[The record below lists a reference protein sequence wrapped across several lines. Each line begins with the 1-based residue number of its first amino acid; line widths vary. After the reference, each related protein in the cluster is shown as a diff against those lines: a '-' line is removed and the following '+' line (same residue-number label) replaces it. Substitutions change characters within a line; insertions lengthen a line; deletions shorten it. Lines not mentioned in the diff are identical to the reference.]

1 MTPTVASKLSLSSNE
16 SQADL
21 GPELLNHKIE
31 LIGELAQAVANQ
43 FSNIMMAVTG
53 YAELELKK
61 TGVKDRR
68 ALEQVVAHATEAT
81 LLIQKLLDFSR
92 NHSSSPQP
100 LELDDVITGIG
111 ELMKR
116 LLGDEAEL
124 NLKLDAQCGAVYADR
139 IDVEQTLLA
148 LVLIARNAMPATGQ
162 LTVSTSLVNL
172 GEEFVRTQDGADPGE
187 YVVLSIETDATAMKD
202 NSAAEPHLN
211 ESERMNLSLAAVRG
225 IVKDCHGLMRVSS
238 DPAAAASFKLYFPI
252 SKKEAIETQGRTL
265 PRTPAVARTVLIVE
279 DDDAVRL
286 PAAEFLMMEGF
297 KVLQA
302 RTGSEALNLV
312 QQSRSPLDM
321 LIADIFMP
329 KMSGHQVAAK
339 LLEHHPGLK
348 ILYMSGDP
356 GRSTR
361 GDNKLPQ
368 QATLRKPFRL
378 NVLRDKIHDLL
389 GE

>member
-1 MTPTVASKLSLSSNE
+1 MPTDSRKLASQVLRVGYFLYYTSNLTGGCGRSTVVARLLKVAVTSKRLPMTPTVASKLSLSSNE

-187 YVVLSIETDATAMKD
+187 YVVLSIETDATASQRERED
-202 NSAAEPHLN
+202 
-211 ESERMNLSLAAVRG
+211 ESVAGRG
-225 IVKDCHGLMRVSS
+225 AWNRKG
-238 DPAAAASFKLYFPI
+238 
-252 SKKEAIETQGRTL
+252 L
-265 PRTPAVARTVLIVE
+265 PRADACFERSCGCGQFQIVLPYIE
-279 DDDAVRL
+279 KR
-286 PAAEFLMMEGF
+286 
-297 KVLQA
+297 
-302 RTGSEALNLV
+302 
-312 QQSRSPLDM
+312 
-321 LIADIFMP
+321 
-329 KMSGHQVAAK
+329 GH
-339 LLEHHPGLK
+339 
-348 ILYMSGDP
+348 
-356 GRSTR
+356 
-361 GDNKLPQ
+361 
-368 QATLRKPFRL
+368 
-378 NVLRDKIHDLL
+378 
-389 GE
+389 